1 MDIETK
7 SSEIKISE
15 TAAGCGSEVLAETDV
30 IMPDD
35 YPDIMRVLRIDAT
48 AHIREKEVGND
59 RVILRGEANIT
70 VIYVPD
76 PKMSDMPAKS
86 ITATA
91 GFTDVCEAR
100 GISADMR
107 LHGCADVS
115 DIEYNLVNS
124 RKINIKATVS
134 TEIKAMRQGETE
146 FISDASADTELE
158 TLKVPVSTFCQEA
171 DDDFI
176 ITVADKLD
184 FPAGKPAA
192 ADILKVSANVFG
204 SEVKLISGKAVVK
217 GNVRIS
223 TLYIGK
229 KDPAIEYM
237 EHEIPFTEILDL
249 PGIDE
254 KMDADTDYTV
264 QSVYYEADYGESG
277 ARTIG
282 VEIVMCANIN
292 VISRTET
299 EILSDCYSPSC
310 EITLAKRVCSID
322 SIEALLNPDIT
333 VRGTVS
339 PPGDTPP
346 LAAVYSID
354 AQPVIER
361 VTGNESGVLIEGVLK
376 LSVLCLTQDAE
387 TPLLSFKDFLAFSQS
402 VNAEIREST
411 AIECSAH
418 LSSVSYTLSD
428 ALSVNVRANIS
439 ASLKIIHTQKI
450 NVIDEIK
457 PSENEPPKRSP
468 IVIYFVSDGDTLW
481 SIAKKYRTTADKI
494 TAVNSLSPQEG
505 LKAGT
510 KLIIP

>member
-7 SSEIKISE
+7 NSEIKISE
-15 TAAGCGSEVLAETDV
+15 TTAGCGSEVLAETDV
-30 IMPDD
+30 IIPED
-35 YPDIMRVLRIDAT
+35 YPDIMRILQIDAT

-59 RVILRGEANIT
+59 RVILRGEANINI
-70 VIYVPD
+70 IYVPD

-91 GFTDVCEAR
+91 GFTDVCEAH
-100 GISADMR
+100 GISADMK
-107 LHGCADVS
+107 LHSCADVS

-124 RKINIKATVS
+124 RKINIKSTVS

-146 FISDASADTELE
+146 FISDASSDMDLK
-158 TLKVPVSTFCQEA
+158 TLKIPVSTFCQEA
-171 DDDFI
+171 DEDFI
-176 ITVADKLD
+176 ITVADKLE
-184 FPAGKPAA
+184 FPSGKPAA

-217 GNVRIS
+217 GNVRVS

-249 PGIDE
+249 PGINE
-254 KMDADTDYTV
+254 NMDADIDYSV
-264 QSVYYEADYGESG
+264 QSVYYEADYDESG
-277 ARTIG
+277 ARMMG
-282 VEIVMCANIN
+282 VEITVCANIN

-310 EITLAKRVCSID
+310 EITLAKRVCNID
-322 SIEALLNPDIT
+322 SIKSLLSPDIT
-333 VRGTVS
+333 VRGTALPS
-339 PPGDTPP
+339 GNTPP
-346 LAAVYSID
+346 LSAVYSID
-354 AQPVIER
+354 AQPIIKR

-376 LSVLCLTQDAE
+376 LSVLCLTQDPE
-387 TPLLSFKDFLAFSQS
+387 MPLLSFKDFIDFSQT
-402 VNAEIREST
+402 VNAENAENS

-418 LSSVSYTLSD
+418 LSAVSYTLSD
-428 ALSVNVRANIS
+428 TASVNVRANIS
-439 ASLKIIHTQKI
+439 ASVKIIHTQKI

-457 PSENEPPKRSP
+457 ISESEPPKRSP

-481 SIAKKYRTTADKI
+481 SIAKKYRTTTERI
-494 TAVNSLSPQEG
+494 TAVNSISSQDN
-505 LKAGT
+505 LKSGM